1 MNYIPFILFK
11 ALLTATDVEY
21 NFHISWQMHLY
32 WNYEYYEWEVLIQPT
47 A

>member
-11 ALLTATDVEY
+11 ALLTATDVAY